1 MINQAYFKFD
11 QEKALAS
18 LLYVTTKL
26 GELQNNAPSFHK
38 VFKILYF
45 ADQKSLVG
53 YGRPISGDYYV
64 AMRHGP
70 VPSTMYDMLKSAR
83 GDANF
88 IKNDFLLEHVEV
100 FSNHYI
106 KAKSSPDMD
115 ALSETDLECLN
126 DSIKENYKKDFN
138 ELQDKSHGVAWEK
151 SDENDKMRLEDIA
164 EEGGADR
171 EMIEYIKSNLE
182 NEKIFK

>member
-1 MINQAYFKFD
+1 MTNQAYFKFD
-11 QEKALAS
+11 QEKALAA

-45 ADQKSLVG
+45 ADQKSLVE

-100 FSNHYI
+100 FGNHYI
-106 KAKSSPDMD
+106 KAKSFPDMD
-115 ALSETDLECLN
+115 ALSETDLECL
-126 DSIKENYKKDFN
+126 DASVKENYKKNFS
-138 ELQDKSHGVAWEK
+138 ELQDKSHGGAWGK
-151 SDENDKMRLEDIA
+151 SDENDKMRPEDIA